1 MKKILLVTDQYE
13 IQADY
18 LVDEL
23 KRRGADFIRFHPW
36 DFPLQTKISVNCSN
50 GDIIGTVDDTN
61 YAFNAGDI
69 KSVWYRGLKETRLF
83 EGFNED
89 EKRYAS
95 AQVRD
100 TLRGLFSITPGL
112 WVNDPFVQT
121 YANLKIRQLQVAKE
135 LGLRIPNTIISN
147 DPKEIAAFYDKCDGS
162 MVVFKTLAQVI
173 WKIGGSV
180 FTTPVDKDFIG
191 KHSELIRRAP
201 CVFQEYIEKKLEL
214 RITIF
219 GRKILTAAIYSQEK
233 DTARYDW
240 RMGEDLRHEPFQLPA
255 ELEGKLLQLM
265 EKFKITYGAIDMI
278 LTPEGD
284 YVFLEVN
291 PQGMFGWLEE
301 KTGVKYYSALAD
313 LLVAGKI

>member
-18 LVDEL
+18 LVNEL
-23 KRRGADFIRFHPW
+23 KKRDVDFIRFHPW
-36 DFPLQTKISVNCSN
+36 DFPLQTKISINCSN
-50 GDIIGTVDDTN
+50 GDILGAVDDTN
-61 YAFNAGDI
+61 YSFNAGDI

-100 TLRGLFSITPGL
+100 TLRGLFSIIPGI
-112 WVNDPFVQT
+112 WVNDPFAQP
-121 YANLKIRQLQVAKE
+121 YSNLKIKQLQVAKE
-135 LGLRIPNTIISN
+135 LGMKIPKTIISN
-147 DPKEIAAFYDKCDGS
+147 DIKSIKSFYDECAGRII
-162 MVVFKTLAQVI
+162 FKTLAQVI

-180 FTTPVDKDFIG
+180 FTTPVEKDFVV

-219 GRKILTAAIYSQEK
+219 GKKILTAAIYSQEK
-233 DTARYDW
+233 DVSRYDW
-240 RMGEDLRHEPFQLPA
+240 RLGEDLRHEPFQLPA
-255 ELEGKLLQLM
+255 ELESKLLQM
-265 EKFKITYGAIDMI
+265 MDRFKIVYGAIDMI
-278 LTPEGD
+278 VTPED
-284 YVFLEVN
+284 EYVFLEIN

-313 LLVAGKI
+313 LLIAGKV